1 MSRIGR
7 KPIPV
12 PAGVSVNVN
21 GQQLSV
27 KGPKGSLSLALLPE
41 ISLKVQPGVVSVER
55 SSEEQDVR
63 AKHGLVRNLVFN
75 MVKGVTVGFEK
86 RLEISGVGFKAEVQ
100 GSRLV
105 MNLGYSH
112 QIIFEIPKGIDISVE
127 KLTRL
132 SVRGMDAQQVGQV
145 AAEIRAFREPDV
157 YKAKG
162 IRYDGEVIKVKAGKT
177 GKK

>member
-12 PAGVSVNVN
+12 PTGVSVNVKD
-21 GQQLSV
+21 QQVSV
-27 KGPKGSLSLALLPE
+27 KGPKGSLSLALLPQ
-41 ISLKVQPGVVSVER
+41 IALKVQPGVISVER
-55 SSEEQDVR
+55 SSDEQDVR
-63 AKHGLVRNLVFN
+63 AKHGLIRNLVAN

-112 QIIFEIPKGIDISVE
+112 QVIFEIPKGIEISVD

-132 SVRGMDAQQVGQV
+132 LVRGIDAQQVGQV
-145 AAEIRAFREPDV
+145 AAEIRAFREPDI